1 MVKSHWSTKKLI
13 SVNGTREIKKFLN
26 RSLLSILT
34 ILGVTNISCSA
45 LASGFALTEQSVKNL
60 GNAAA
65 GGAALAEDA
74 STIFYN
80 PAGLTLLT
88 TFKEMQILQ
97 CLMLP
102 KQLQLADGS

>member
-1 MVKSHWSTKKLI
+1 MIQSFESTKTLDLTKERKAI
-13 SVNGTREIKKFLN
+13 NIFWH

-34 ILGVTNISCSA
+34 TLGASNLNCSA

-60 GNAAA
+60 GNAAT

-80 PAGLTLLT
+80 PAIALKVTDTLSLVS
-88 TFKEMQILQ
+88 QNY
-97 CLMLP
+97 
-102 KQLQLADGS
+102 